1 MFSPIRSVRF
11 VSTSIIL
18 GAVSM
23 LIACSHSASPTA
35 PSTAAAATTI
45 PSSSGTTI
53 LGTISGVAAS
63 SQSAIRMSKVGASS
77 AAGVTVTIAGTT
89 ISTTADASGSFTLTG
104 VPPIQI
110 VLTFS
115 GPGVDA
121 TLPIGAVGSSDYVQ
135 INVTITGNTATLN
148 TQQTT
153 SPDSTASL
161 EGYIEAIDLNG
172 RMVKV
177 SGISIE
183 VPTSAALTRGG
194 TPIALSDL
202 KTTDR
207 VHVTGVKDGSMIRAS
222 EIVAQ
227 NVVAPPPTPTPP
239 PATVTFSGTVSS
251 LSGTCP
257 SLAFTAKDTT
267 VHTTSSTTF
276 GGASCADIRNSG
288 SVGVAGTKQSDGSV
302 LASYV
307 SVSVPQPA
315 PTPPATVS
323 FSGAVASVSGV
334 CPSLKLTVSGTLVA
348 TNGSTSFGGKPCST
362 IAAGDILGGS
372 GTRQSDGSV
381 LATSIT
387 SASPTATLTFNALIT
402 SLSGTCPSLVLTV
415 GGKQVHTNASTI
427 FGGTSCSGITSGDM
441 LGVAGTTQSDGSIL
455 ASYVSDSK

>member
-1 MFSPIRSVRF
+1 
-11 VSTSIIL
+11 
-18 GAVSM
+18 
-23 LIACSHSASPTA
+23 
-35 PSTAAAATTI
+35 
-45 PSSSGTTI
+45 
-53 LGTISGVAAS
+53 
-63 SQSAIRMSKVGASS
+63 MSKVAASS
-77 AAGVTVTIAGTT
+77 AAGVTVTIAGTS

-135 INVTITGNTATLN
+135 INVTITGSTATLN

-161 EGYIEAIDLNG
+161 EGYIEAIDLTA
-172 RMVKV
+172 RIVKV

-183 VPTSAALTRGG
+183 VPTNAALTRGG
-194 TPIALSDL
+194 SAIALSDL

-222 EIVAQ
+222 EIVAL
-227 NVVAPPPTPTPP
+227 NIAPPTPP

-251 LSGTCP
+251 LTGTCP
-257 SLAFTAKDTT
+257 SLAFTANNTG

-276 GGASCADIRNSG
+276 GGASCADIRNGG

-307 SVSVPQPA
+307 SVSVPQPTATATVIGNVSSLSGTCPSIAFSVNGTTVRTNSSSKFNGKSCGQIANGDSIGVAGTKQSDGSILATQVETAAVSA
-315 PTPPATVS
+315 PPVTVS
-323 FSGAVASVSGV
+323 FSGAVASVSGT
-334 CPSLKLTVSGTLVA
+334 CPSLVLTVSGTVVD
-348 TNGSTSFGGKPCST
+348 TNGATSFGGKTCST
-362 IAAGDILGGS
+362 IAAGDIVGGS
-372 GTRQSDGSV
+372 GTKQSDGSV
-381 LATSIT
+381 IATSIT
-387 SASPTATLTFNALIT
+387 SASPTATVTFNAVIT

-415 GGKQVHTNASTI
+415 GGKQVHTSASTI
-427 FGGTSCSGITSGDM
+427 FGGASCSGIASGDM